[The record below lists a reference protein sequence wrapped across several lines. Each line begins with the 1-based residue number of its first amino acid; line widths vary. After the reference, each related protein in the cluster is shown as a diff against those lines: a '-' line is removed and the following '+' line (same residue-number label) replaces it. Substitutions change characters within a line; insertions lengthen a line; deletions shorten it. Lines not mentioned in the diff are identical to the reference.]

1 MVKHISKIIEE
12 SQLFSMLQEHQKKKL
27 DNLKE
32 FLPGISESDITIG
45 FEGYPIRKKNWRQ
58 KQHEKKIFGEVSERE
73 HKKSTEKPHS
83 NE

>member
-12 SQLFSMLQEHQKKKL
+12 TEIFSMLQEHQKKKL

-32 FLPGISESDITIG
+32 FLPGISESELI
-45 FEGYPIRKKNWRQ
+45 
-58 KQHEKKIFGEVSERE
+58 EKALFQPVSGDVSKRE
-73 HKKSTEKPHS
+73 HKKSTEKPRS